1 MDPVLGR
8 FISPDTIV
16 PNAGNGQDYNR
27 YAYVNNRPIVFN
39 DPTGHDYCEGG
50 GGGCGG
56 VRGPGQG
63 VFNPETGRRD
73 ALDANGDG
81 IVCSGGWGISCEDSW
96 QRTPPVTPT
105 NRYEGSTLRG
115 RAREILFWATN
126 GKGQDNFFSKLL
138 PQGWV
143 SGIAR
148 AYDVRDQAH
157 EAANPFRER
166 PGDQDSPDT
175 PKSNAVRHATLSALL
190 AFDLDGES
198 AWDLVESHERFIQQ
212 NELDTAIDRANNRKG
227 IELGERARAQ
237 GLTVEEL
244 KASVLAE
251 YDGGGLFCDRE
262 GAVAAC

>member
-1 MDPVLGR
+1 MFSDQVSSTSLTRDDAGINKVQRYTPWGETRTDGGLETDHTYTGQIEDGSTGLRFYNARYQDPILGR

-16 PNAGNGQDYNR
+16 PSARDGQNYNR
-27 YAYVNNRPIVFN
+27 YSYVENNPVRYS
-39 DPTGHDYCEGG
+39 DPSGHDACAGG

-73 ALDANGDG
+73 A
-81 IVCSGGWGISCEDSW
+81 
-96 QRTPPVTPT
+96 
-105 NRYEGSTLRG
+105 
-115 RAREILFWATN
+115 
-126 GKGQDNFFSKLL
+126 
-138 PQGWV
+138 
-143 SGIAR
+143 
-148 AYDVRDQAH
+148 DVRDQAH
-157 EAANPFRER
+157 EAANPFRES